1 MYLDQ
6 LDRLDQKILTLLIE
20 NARYSYSEIGERIG
34 ISRVAVKAR
43 IDALEKKGVLLK
55 SIPRL
60 LNPQKISGAVSC
72 YFEIEAEPARLQEIE
87 ERLCRNETIT
97 QIYRMSGNCCLHVHA
112 VAASQEELES
122 LLREIDGLPGVVR
135 VSSRV
140 ILSRVKDVKGLRL

>member
-43 IDALEKKGVLLK
+43 IDALEKRGLLK

-60 LNPQKISGAVSC
+60 LTRKKSAERFHAILKSRRSPRVCRRLKSG
-72 YFEIEAEPARLQEIE
+72 F
-87 ERLCRNETIT
+87 
-97 QIYRMSGNCCLHVHA
+97 
-112 VAASQEELES
+112 AAMRP
-122 LLREIDGLPGVVR
+122 LRRFIA
-135 VSSRV
+135 
-140 ILSRVKDVKGLRL
+140 